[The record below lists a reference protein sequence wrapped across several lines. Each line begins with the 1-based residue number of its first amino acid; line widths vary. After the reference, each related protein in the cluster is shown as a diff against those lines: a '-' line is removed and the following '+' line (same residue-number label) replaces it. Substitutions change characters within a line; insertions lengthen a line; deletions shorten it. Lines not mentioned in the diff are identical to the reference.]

1 MGESDRN
8 SNRSNQRS
16 RITGMIP
23 LSDLLSDHQEF
34 HSELQMNSFITLRS
48 GGTLYGCYKQALRE
62 LSTRKMALVQR
73 YTHRELLLIEV
84 DELKMPCDKPLQ
96 ARRNRVHAAE
106 KRLMIEE
113 CRRVIADT
121 EREFIRFYEQ
131 AVAIRE
137 ALRSQGVD
145 FPLDAAARN
154 RLDSEMWEH
163 QLKCMAAVDF
173 MTCGRLGAQTVGLLQ
188 SCPME
193 MRRRI
198 AEQALH
204 SECHPQLIDWYLSYD
219 LPMPTPARIEV
230 HNVRKLIECSES

>member
-1 MGESDRN
+1 
-8 SNRSNQRS
+8 
-16 RITGMIP
+16 MIP
-23 LSDLLSDHQEF
+23 LSDLLLDHQEF

-62 LSTRKMALVQR
+62 LSTRKMALIQR
-73 YTHRELLLIEV
+73 YAHRELLLIEI
-84 DELKMPCDKPLQ
+84 DELEMQCDEPMQ
-96 ARRNRVHAAE
+96 ARRNKVYAAE

-113 CRRVIADT
+113 CRRVIVDT
-121 EREFIRFYEQ
+121 EREFVRFYEQ

-145 FPLDAAARN
+145 LPLDATTRN

-173 MTCGRLGAQTVGLLQ
+173 MTSGRLGAQTVGLLQ
-188 SCPME
+188 SCPVE

-198 AEQALH
+198 ADHLLH
-204 SECHPQLIDWYLSYD
+204 SDRHSALIDWYLSYD
-219 LPMPTPARIEV
+219 LPMPTPARIEA
-230 HNVRKLIECSES
+230 HDIRKLIECCES